1 MIRPW
6 NDKLLFLNK
15 FFFCPIVCRDPLCW
29 TEHHHRNVDQLEKE
43 KGGKLEAG
51 KLTGVRNITPPWG
64 RLRSFKTYLG
74 KLYNELIR
82 SNNETKNKGI
92 SFSSILKYCK
102 VSFFVKIKSYN
113 GIFLYILVSIENSTS
128 KKSITKKLLLK

>member
-1 MIRPW
+1 M
-6 NDKLLFLNK
+6 
-15 FFFCPIVCRDPLCW
+15 
-29 TEHHHRNVDQLEKE
+29 EKE

-82 SNNETKNKGI
+82 SNNETTNIGI

-102 VSFFVKIKSYN
+102 VSFFVIKSYN